1 MRGLGVEKDRMKVS
15 HLQYADDLM
24 LFLQHDNKA
33 IRNALTLIQVFGHT
47 LELKINLTYSD
58 LIEISVE
65 EDIIDQTANQIGCI
79 KLKWAIIYLGLPLGQ
94 IIRPFGTKWNKKL
107 VRVSRVWKG
116 VSFLYRE
123 GSLWS
128 RLVSLTYLFTSY
140 HRLWFLQG

>member
-1 MRGLGVEKDRMKVS
+1 MLNRALERGKMRGLGVEKDRMKVS

-107 VRVSRVWKG
+107 VRVSRV
-116 VSFLYRE
+116 
-123 GSLWS
+123 
-128 RLVSLTYLFTSY
+128 
-140 HRLWFLQG
+140 